1 MTRAGGGPGTGEPVR
16 SQVVIVGGGPVGTGL
31 AIGLGQLGIRC
42 ALIERRAEPQLVPKG
57 QNLTQRTMEHMR
69 AWGVEDRVRAGRA
82 IPAGHSRGLTAYGSL
97 LGEYSYEWLRRG
109 AVRRF
114 YATDNERLPQYA
126 TERALRAR
134 VAELPT
140 VSVHHGW
147 RAEDVS
153 ESADG
158 VLVRARDASGAV
170 LEVVAEHVVGCDG
183 SRSVV
188 REAAGIGQDRT
199 DHEQLMVLL
208 VFRSQQLDGLLARY
222 PGTSF
227 FNVLHPDLSGYWQFL
242 GRVDAGESWFFH
254 APVDEADPGADFRP
268 LVWRAVGDRFD
279 IEIEHVGFW
288 DMRFALADRY
298 RRGRVLLAGDA
309 AHSHPPYGG
318 YGINTGFED
327 AANLAWKLAAT
338 LQGWGGPA
346 LLDSY
351 DAERRPVFAST
362 RDDFIAR
369 SIQVDG
375 DFLAAH
381 DPATDRA
388 AFEAEWAARA
398 EAAAGEVAAYEPHY
412 EGSPVIASSGGGR
425 PGASG
430 NHETPA
436 RAGHHLA
443 AQPEGTDVDLFDRLT
458 GGGFVLLRTG
468 GQGEELVAAAE
479 RASVPLRVIDIPEDA
494 RTAYRADLVLVRP
507 DQYVAWAGAE
517 CADAGAVIATATG
530 HAGPTPAG
538 GAPGR

>member
-1 MTRAGGGPGTGEPVR
+1 MGGSPAAGESVR
-16 SQVVIVGGGPVGTGL
+16 SQVVVVGGGPVGTGL

-69 AWGVEDRVRAGRA
+69 AWGVEDRVRAGRT

-97 LGEYSYEWLRRG
+97 LGQYSYEWLRRG

-134 VAELPT
+134 AAELPT

-153 ESADG
+153 QSGEG
-158 VLVRARDASGAV
+158 VVVRARDASGAV
-170 LEVVAEHVVGCDG
+170 LEVAGEYAVGCDG
-183 SRSVV
+183 SRSTV
-188 REAAGIGQDRT
+188 RESAGIGQDRT

-208 VFRSQQLDGLLARY
+208 VFRSRQLDGLLARF

-227 FNVLHPDLSGYWQFL
+227 FNVLHPDHAGYWQFL
-242 GRVDAGESWFFH
+242 GRVDASETWFFH
-254 APVDEADPGADFRP
+254 APVDVADPGTDFRP
-268 LVWRAVGDRFD
+268 LVWKAVGDRFD
-279 IEIEHVGFW
+279 VEIEHVGFW

-338 LQGWGGPA
+338 LRGWGGPG

-375 DFLAAH
+375 DFLATH
-381 DPATDRA
+381 DPGTDRA
-388 AFEAEWAARA
+388 AFEAEWGARA
-398 EAAAGEVAAYEPHY
+398 EAAAAEVAAYEPHY
-412 EGSPVIASSGGGR
+412 EGSPVIAGSGGGR
-425 PGASG
+425 SGAYG
-430 NHETPA
+430 DHETRA
-436 RAGHHLA
+436 RPGHHLA
-443 AQPEGTDVDLFDRLT
+443 SQPEGTDADLFDRLT
-458 GGGFVLLRTG
+458 GDGFVLLRAG
-468 GQGEELVAAAE
+468 GKGDELVAAAE
-479 RASVPLRVIDIPEDA
+479 RASVPLRVVDIGEDVRA
-494 RTAYRADLVLVRP
+494 AYGADLVLVRP
-507 DQYVAWAGAE
+507 DQYVAWAGNGCE
-517 CADAGAVIATATG
+517 DPGAVLAVATG
-530 HAGPTPAG
+530 HGS
-538 GAPGR
+538 APGR